1 MHISI
6 NIVII
11 MIKAEHV
18 WNQYSWWWNGM
29 KWEQWL
35 ILSYLLQNVV
45 LQSSSFEQSGHN
57 KMHKK
62 IIIMTLLNTCIC
74 FHLVFKTYIYL
85 NLSEKKMLFK
95 LKVST
100 R

>member
-1 MHISI
+1 MNNKIVKFIYISI

-11 MIKAEHV
+11 KIKAEHV

-62 IIIMTLLNTCIC
+62 INYHDFTQYM
-74 FHLVFKTYIYL
+74 YL
-85 NLSEKKMLFK
+85 FPFSF
-95 LKVST
+95 
-100 R
+100 